1 MTILGIDTSCDDTS
15 AAVCQSTSDGL
26 TSDTHKILSNIVLS
40 QVLHSKYGGV
50 IPELAARDH
59 IKNIHS
65 IVEQAVTG
73 IGFHNI
79 NGIGVTYGPGLIG
92 SLLVGLSFAKSLSY
106 TLKIPF
112 YGVNHL
118 EAHIFSLWCQELTP
132 DTTTGPEVPF
142 IALIVS
148 GGHTEL
154 ILVKE
159 KGEYELIGTTLDDAA
174 GEAFDKVARML
185 GFSYPGGPVIQEL
198 AANGNPEA
206 INFPRAEMPE
216 YDFSFSGLKT
226 AVLYY
231 LRSKK
236 QEVRSEKQD
245 IAASFQEAVCDSLID
260 KVIKASKEFK
270 VPRIGVA
277 GGVAANLR
285 LREKLVEVQNFEPL
299 QVYFPK
305 PEFCTDNAVMVA
317 LCANFYLDRNK
328 SSPYT
333 LKANSRASLKIG

>member
-1 MTILGIDTSCDDTS
+1 MIVLGIDTSCDDTS
-15 AAVCQSTSDGL
+15 AACLEDK
-26 TSDTHKILSNIVLS
+26 KILSNVVLS

-59 IKNIHS
+59 IKNINS
-65 IVEQAVTG
+65 IVERAVNG
-73 IGFHNI
+73 IGLHNI

-106 TLKIPF
+106 ALKIPF

-118 EAHIFSLWCQELTP
+118 EAHIFSLFIDQEIKI
-132 DTTTGPEVPF
+132 PF

-159 KGEYELIGTTLDDAA
+159 KGKYELIGTTLDDAA

-185 GFSYPGGPVIQEL
+185 GYSYPGGPTIQEL
-198 AANGNPEA
+198 ADSGNSEA
-206 INFPRAEMPE
+206 INFPRAKVPG

-226 AVLYY
+226 AVLYH
-231 LRSKK
+231 LKSQKSKVK
-236 QEVRSEKQD
+236 SED

-260 KVIKASKEFK
+260 KVIKASREFK
-270 VPRIGVA
+270 ISRIGVA
-277 GGVAANLR
+277 GGVAANTR
-285 LREKLVEVQNFEPL
+285 LRKKLNHTEVEA
-299 QVYFPK
+299 YFPR
-305 PEFCTDNAVMVA
+305 PEFCTDNAAMVA
-317 LCANFYLDRNK
+317 LCTNFYLDKNK

-333 LKANSRASLKIG
+333 LKADSRVNLKNRNQGLAD

>member
-1 MTILGIDTSCDDTS
+1 MTVLGIDTSCDDTS
-15 AAVCQSTSDGL
+15 AACLKDK
-26 TSDTHKILSNIVLS
+26 KILANVVLS

-59 IKNIHS
+59 IKNIVD
-65 IVEQAVTG
+65 IVEQAIAG
-73 IGFHNI
+73 IGLHNI
-79 NGIGVTYGPGLIG
+79 DGIGVTYGPGLIG

-106 TLKIPF
+106 ALKIPF

-118 EAHIFSLWCQELTP
+118 EAHIFSLFIDQEIKI
-132 DTTTGPEVPF
+132 PF

-159 KGEYELIGTTLDDAA
+159 KGKYELIGTTLDDAA

-185 GFSYPGGPVIQEL
+185 GYSYPGGPIIQEL
-198 AANGNPEA
+198 AASGNPEA
-206 INFPRAEMPE
+206 INFPRAEVPG

-226 AVLYY
+226 AVLYH
-231 LRSKK
+231 LKSQKSKVK
-236 QEVRSEKQD
+236 SQHPD

-260 KVIKASKEFK
+260 KVLKASKEFEIS
-270 VPRIGVA
+270 RIGVA
-277 GGVAANLR
+277 GGVAANSR
-285 LREKLVEVQNFEPL
+285 LREKLNHTEVEA
-299 QVYFPK
+299 YFPR
-305 PEFCTDNAVMVA
+305 PEFCTDNAAMVA
-317 LCANFYLDRNK
+317 LCANFYLDKNK

-333 LKANSRASLKIG
+333 LKADSRANLKIEIRN